1 MSFRATDYRTPLER
15 PVLCFPSLPF
25 PLPLRLNASRLSYL
39 LNCRW
44 GREKREHILAFR
56 EEESAHRTVPIRAVL
71 YYCEV
76 YFDHDFDVL
85 LFLLLFF
92 AVLFVAL
99 VMLRAVPFERT
110 PG

>member
-1 MSFRATDYRTPLER
+1 MGKREERTYTSIR
-15 PVLCFPSLPF
+15 II
-25 PLPLRLNASRLSYL
+25 
-39 LNCRW
+39 NCRW
-44 GREKREHILAFR
+44 GREKREHILASR
-56 EEESAHRTVPIRAVL
+56 EKESAHRTVPIRAVL
-71 YYCEV
+71 YYFEV